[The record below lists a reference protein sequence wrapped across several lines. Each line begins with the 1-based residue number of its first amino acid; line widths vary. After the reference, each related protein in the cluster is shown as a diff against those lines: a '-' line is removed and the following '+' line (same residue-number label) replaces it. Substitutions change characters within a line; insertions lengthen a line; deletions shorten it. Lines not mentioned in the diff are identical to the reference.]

1 MSTNEV
7 IELDLSSDDDAP
19 PSTPPRA
26 ATAGARANPPTS
38 ESDDSEIQYVGTR
51 KAPPAVGANPPTA
64 AAAQQP
70 NNNKKSKIS
79 IKGQTP
85 DFPNDQPDRFD
96 ENYGVEDLTG
106 HLSKLST
113 DQKKNEDASLWY
125 ETSSSEDEALRDRKP
140 PAFPADVPPAAAARR
155 RTAGDES
162 SVESSSVSSMERD
175 EPIFRQGREEES
187 SEEEEEEEEAG
198 RKPAAANRKTAAGV
212 LPWLV
217 DGEESSD
224 DEGAPRVS
232 FYLSVSV
239 CIDIISEMFVSHM
252 LHYLFRYVDVVQCR
266 RDLLWVVHVNR
277 HDVPMVIVVVQ
288 HPLFLQHIHHV
299 NPWVP
304 RLVQRAILVSKK

>member
-70 NNNKKSKIS
+70 NNNNNNKKSKIS
-79 IKGQTP
+79 VKGQTP
-85 DFPNDQPDRFD
+85 DFSNNPPDRFN

-106 HLSKLST
+106 HLYKLST
-113 DQKKNEDASLWY
+113 DQKKNEDASRWS
-125 ETSSSEDEALRDRKP
+125 ESSSSEDEALRARKP
-140 PAFPADVPPAAAARR
+140 PARPVDVPPAAAARR
-155 RTAGDES
+155 RIAGDES
-162 SVESSSVSSMERD
+162 SVSSMEQD
-175 EPIFRQGREEES
+175 EMIFRQGREEES

-198 RKPAAANRKTAAGV
+198 RKPAAANRKTAARV

-252 LHYLFRYVDVVQCR
+252 LHYLFRYVEVVQCR
-266 RDLLWVVHVNR
+266 RDLLWVVHVDLHN
-277 HDVPMVIVVVQ
+277 VPMVIVVVQ